1 MDVQRIPA
9 GEEKPD
15 GINSATTAR
24 PTRAGALSAE
34 RVGLALGEWQA
45 GELAVARSFAHLHGL
60 SHEQLEDLYQE
71 TTVVLLDRPFHT
83 EEHLRRALRYGMRQR
98 ALRLH
103 RDERRRGEILE
114 QRGPELARAAEDRA
128 PRQGPEL
135 AALARDDRMIVTE
148 FLSELD
154 ELQRRVFWLMAEG
167 MRYRA
172 IAPAL
177 HIPVNEA
184 RRAARACERRRESF
198 QVLYDTGRLCGFRS
212 QTIIELQAGAS
223 VAEELARGAFAHLEA
238 CASCRAEHRTN
249 ARRLRR
255 SFQGQAAALLP
266 IPVLAGRLGW
276 LARLDL
282 RIRTGQVRVAELG
295 SAQAAGGV
303 RERAGALLAGS
314 GAAVK
319 IAAGVATVAVMAGG
333 AIGATHALEHPQR
346 RAAAHAAAIR
356 EPASAPQKAPGT
368 VSVAAAE
375 RVHPAPAAQHPAPVA
390 QHPISSRRAAQP
402 QGASTPRE
410 PGGFAYLGVPTG
422 SAPAADASAARTGA
436 AAKSGGRG
444 EEQRGGGPFSP

>member
-1 MDVQRIPA
+1 
-9 GEEKPD
+9 
-15 GINSATTAR
+15 
-24 PTRAGALSAE
+24 
-34 RVGLALGEWQA
+34 
-45 GELAVARSFAHLHGL
+45 
-60 SHEQLEDLYQE
+60 
-71 TTVVLLDRPFHT
+71 
-83 EEHLRRALRYGMRQR
+83 
-98 ALRLH
+98 
-103 RDERRRGEILE
+103 
-114 QRGPELARAAEDRA
+114 
-128 PRQGPEL
+128 
-135 AALARDDRMIVTE
+135 
-148 FLSELD
+148 
-154 ELQRRVFWLMAEG
+154 
-167 MRYRA
+167 
-172 IAPAL
+172 
-177 HIPVNEA
+177 
-184 RRAARACERRRESF
+184 
-198 QVLYDTGRLCGFRS
+198 VLYDTGRLCGFRS

-314 GAAVK
+314 GAAVENR
-319 IAAGVATVAVMAGG
+319 GG
-333 AIGATHALEHPQR
+333 RRDGRGHGRRRHRATHALEHPQR

-410 PGGFAYLGVPTG
+410 PGASRT
-422 SAPAADASAARTGA
+422 SASRPGQRPPQTPARRGPAQQPRAAAGAKNSAAGDRSA
-436 AAKSGGRG
+436 H
-444 EEQRGGGPFSP
+444 EDF